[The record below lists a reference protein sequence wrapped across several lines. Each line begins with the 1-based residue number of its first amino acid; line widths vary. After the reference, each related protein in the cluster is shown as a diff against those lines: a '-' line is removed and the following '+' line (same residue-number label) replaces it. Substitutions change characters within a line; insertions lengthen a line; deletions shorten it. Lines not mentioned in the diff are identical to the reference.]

1 MLASIIKAPSLFKKY
16 IIEIHSE
23 LYDELYNAFSLHK
36 NVLSSFSD
44 LFATNELKAYQPK
57 SFYILKRF
65 EKYLHCY
72 DITHSP
78 QDHDFDSDDQQD
90 YLYEFWTEGDHCE
103 EFLAFNTQLLD
114 AVESSKMMLSK
125 EQDRIIDIF
134 HTHFGTG
141 SSKTRPIIIE
151 LGEVLHE
158 GKIHLAPTCEISLE
172 NTSIRFVNNSQFAD
186 KELERIKIALDRLK
200 AYFKQGLAK
209 FELLTSTIVPLHQ
222 EGIVSYSLEDL
233 PSVSCINIS
242 ERDDIDLLDD
252 LLHENGHHHMNFYL
266 RDFELIYEDDEEIY
280 YSPWRR
286 ALRPIR
292 GLYHAVFTFYFAE
305 ELFYNLIINNI
316 ELTDEERIKVESRF
330 CQEYLMIDL
339 CKKQIDTAIND
350 EKISKQ
356 GIKLIQEIFT
366 LHDEHSELF
375 SNLSKNHDKELGK
388 IKSDAKGLTGQEN

>member
-1 MLASIIKAPSLFKKY
+1 MLAPISKAPSLFKKY
-16 IIEIHSE
+16 ILEIH
-23 LYDELYNAFSLHK
+23 DELYQSLANAFEQHK
-36 NVLSSFSD
+36 NILAPFGQ
-44 LFATNELKAYQPK
+44 LFENNKLKSYHPK

-78 QDHDFDSDDQQD
+78 QDHNFDSDDQQD
-90 YLYEFWTEGDHCE
+90 FLYEFWTEGDHCE

-114 AVESSKMMLSK
+114 AVESSKHMLER
-125 EQDRIIDIF
+125 EQNRIVDIF
-134 HTHFGTG
+134 HTHF
-141 SSKTRPIIIE
+141 SFDSQIKRPVITE
-151 LGEVLHE
+151 LGEVE
-158 GKIHLAPTCEISLE
+158 INGKIQLAPVTKLKLE
-172 NTSIRFVNNSQFAD
+172 NTTIDFISNSQLANQ
-186 KELERIKIALDRLK
+186 ELERTTKAFERLK
-200 AYFKQGLAK
+200 KHFPQGLAK

-242 ERDDIDLLDD
+242 KRDDIDLLDD

-330 CQEYLMIDL
+330 CQEFLMIDL
-339 CKKQIDTAIND
+339 CKKQINIAIND

-375 SNLSKNHDKELGK
+375 SNLSKNHDKELEK